1 VFGSSGIVRGVCRA
15 SLALLSALAAAALA
29 ADPAGLRFSTEIE
42 APSALAAALRENLD
56 LVRWQDYD
64 ALTPELLDRLAG
76 EARAQAAEILAT
88 RGYFSP
94 QVTVGIEDREGAR
107 VVRIAVEPG
116 EPTRVRSVRVEF
128 TGPVL
133 DDAEGAARM
142 AAVRQAWPLVA
153 GDAFTQQA
161 WEAAKTLAVAT
172 LSASRYAAAGLASS
186 RATIDPPAHAADL
199 EVTLASGP
207 ALAFGELEISGLDKH
222 PEATVRNLSPIRP
235 GEPYSREKL
244 ETYQRRLIATN
255 YFASVHVT
263 ADVDPAH
270 PATLPVKV
278 SVIEAPKRKIDVG
291 LGYSTD
297 TLFRVQLDYRDVNF
311 LGLQHRLNSTLRY
324 ETKVQTLAADLVAPP
339 DHGGWFNTYSAKL
352 EATQIEGLETDAV
365 AVGFVRKLADERNQ
379 PAWGAAYLF
388 ERQEP
393 EGSPPDDTY
402 ALVGSV
408 WYTWRRTDE
417 LISPRRGWNA
427 TVQLSAAPP
436 GVSSRAF
443 GRAIGKLA
451 WFQPLAR
458 NFDAAIRA
466 EAGAVLADTSSGI
479 PQAMLFRT
487 GGDTTVRGYAFES
500 LGVKQG
506 SAVVGGR
513 YYGVASAET
522 VYWAWENIGIA
533 AFVDAGNAVD
543 EPSDFRLAVGY
554 GLGGRVRT
562 PAGPLRLDVA
572 YGQDTGEFRI
582 HFSFGLTF

>member
-1 VFGSSGIVRGVCRA
+1 
-15 SLALLSALAAAALA
+15 
-29 ADPAGLRFSTEIE
+29 
-42 APSALAAALRENLD
+42 
-56 LVRWQDYD
+56 
-64 ALTPELLDRLAG
+64 
-76 EARAQAAEILAT
+76 
-88 RGYFSP
+88 
-94 QVTVGIEDREGAR
+94 
-107 VVRIAVEPG
+107 
-116 EPTRVRSVRVEF
+116 
-128 TGPVL
+128 
-133 DDAEGAARM
+133 
-142 AAVRQAWPLVA
+142 
-153 GDAFTQQA
+153 
-161 WEAAKTLAVAT
+161 
-172 LSASRYAAAGLASS
+172 
-186 RATIDPPAHAADL
+186 
-199 EVTLASGP
+199 
-207 ALAFGELEISGLDKH
+207 
-222 PEATVRNLSPIRP
+222 
-235 GEPYSREKL
+235 
-244 ETYQRRLIATN
+244 
-255 YFASVHVT
+255 
-263 ADVDPAH
+263 
-270 PATLPVKV
+270 
-278 SVIEAPKRKIDVG
+278 
-291 LGYSTD
+291 
-297 TLFRVQLDYRDVNF
+297 
-311 LGLQHRLNSTLRY
+311 
-324 ETKVQTLAADLVAPP
+324 VAPP
-339 DHGGWFNTYSAKL
+339 DPGGWFNTYSAKL

-365 AVGFVRKLADERNQ
+365 GVGFVRKLADERNQ
-379 PAWGAAYLF
+379 PAWGASYIF

-402 ALVGSV
+402 ALVGGV

-458 NFDAAIRA
+458 GVDATVRA

-506 SAVVGGR
+506 SAIVGGR
-513 YYGVASAET
+513 YYGVVSAET
-522 VYWAWENIGIA
+522 VYWAWEGVGIA

-543 EPSDFRLAVGY
+543 EPRDFRLAVGY

>member
-1 VFGSSGIVRGVCRA
+1 MV
-15 SLALLSALAAAALA
+15 ALVATALA
-29 ADPAGLRFSTEIE
+29 ADPEGLRFRTEIE

-64 ALTPELLDRLAG
+64 ALTPELLDGLVA
-76 EARAQAAEILAT
+76 EARQQAAEILAT

-94 QVTVGIEDREGAR
+94 GLTTRIEDRDGVR
-107 VVRIAVEPG
+107 VVRLEVDPG
-116 EPTRVRSVRVEF
+116 EPTLVRSVRIEF

-133 DDAEGAARM
+133 ADPDGEARM
-142 AAVRQAWPLVA
+142 TAVREAWPLIA
-153 GDAFTQQA
+153 GDVFTQRD
-161 WEAAKTLAVAT
+161 WEAAKTRAVTT
-172 LSASRYAAAGLASS
+172 LSAERYAAAGIASS
-186 RATIDPPAHAADL
+186 RATVDPAARAADL

-207 ALAFGELEISGLDKH
+207 PLAFGELQITGLEKH
-222 PEATVRNLSPIRP
+222 PEAVVRNLSPIRP
-235 GEPYSREKL
+235 GDPYRREQL
-244 ETYQRRLIATN
+244 ELYQRRLIATN

-263 ADVDPAH
+263 VDADPAH
-270 PATLPVKV
+270 PGALPVKV
-278 SVIEAPKRKIDVG
+278 ALIEAPKRKVDVG

-297 TLFRVQLDYRDVNF
+297 TLARAQLDYRDVNF
-311 LGLQHRLNSTLRY
+311 LGLRHRLAATLRY
-324 ETKVQTLAADLVAPP
+324 ESKIQTIAANVEGPP
-339 DHGGWFNTYSAKL
+339 DAGGWFNIYSTKL
-352 EATQIEGLETDAV
+352 EATQIQNLDTESV
-365 AVGFVRKLADERNQ
+365 SVGFVRKLTDERNQ
-379 PAWGAAYLF
+379 PAWGFGYIF

-393 EGSPPDDTY
+393 QGAPPENTY
-402 ALVGSV
+402 ALAGSV

-417 LISPRRGWNA
+417 LLTPQRGWNA

-443 GRAIGKLA
+443 GRVIGKLA
-451 WFQPLAR
+451 WFLPLTRDVDASAR
-458 NFDAAIRA
+458 V

-500 LGVKQG
+500 LGVSQG

-513 YYGVASAET
+513 YYGVASAEA
-522 VYWAWENIGIA
+522 VYWAWESIGIA

-543 EPSDFRLAVGY
+543 QLSGFRFALGY

-572 YGQDTGEFRI
+572 YGQDTREVRI